1 MGRTGCDHVMEPQLT
16 SIIINTGRAEAM
28 LQFYGRLGLEFVKKQ
43 VSKGGECHKAF
54 IGPVELT
61 LYTVKAT
68 AGSRAPDMQL
78 TFQINNLNDV
88 VADLVKI
95 ADVQCLMDP
104 TLLPDG
110 NKAILLDPDGRAVE
124 LVER

>member
-1 MGRTGCDHVMEPQLT
+1 MVNMETLLT
-16 SIIINTGRAEAM
+16 SIIINTGRPEAM
-28 LQFYGRLGLEFVKKQ
+28 LQFYGRLGLEFEKKQ
-43 VSKGGECHKAF
+43 ISKGGECHKAF

-68 AGSRAPDMQL
+68 AGARAPDMQL
-78 TFQINNLNDV
+78 TFQIGGLDAV

-95 ADVQCLMDP
+95 ENVQCLMDP